1 MAGYYDRDRRPR
13 NAIGAPQSWDTQT
26 PAGTMNHPTTHIGN
40 TAEYMASGYPFITTI
55 AVKGQTIADEDGD
68 GVVLNDSD
76 IIKVT
81 FPYVTRWII
90 VKATNLD
97 GTASVP
103 IGNLHM
109 SFSEA
114 GAKLATCR
122 FDVGFLTSE
131 QRLEVKCS
139 ELFFRLTDASACTDI
154 QIIAGL
160 TNIPAG
166 DFVVTTAAGTNVGV
180 ETPAPV
186 VTVHD
191 NAT

>member
-13 NAIGAPQSWDTQT
+13 NAVGTPQSWDTQT

-40 TAEYMASGYPFITTI
+40 TSEYMASGYPFIRTI
-55 AVKGQTIADEDGD
+55 AVAGQTIKDEDGNNQA
-68 GVVLNDSD
+68 LADSD
-76 IIKVT
+76 VIKVS

-90 VKATNLD
+90 VKASNVTGNAAI
-97 GTASVP
+97 G

-114 GAKLATCR
+114 GAKLATVR

-139 ELFFRLTDASACTDI
+139 ELFFHLTDASECTDI

-160 TNIPAG
+160 TNIPAS
-166 DFVVTTAAGTNVGV
+166 DFVVTTPAGTNIGV
-180 ETPAPV
+180 ESAAAV
-186 VTVHD
+186 VAVHD
-191 NAT
+191 NA